1 MASMHLGCMAEDECI
16 VLSRLGVLTGRE
28 QVAISAV
35 SVFDGPFRQRSGAC
49 TPPGGREAHLI
60 RCALPPSPLPE
71 ERHVPPWSSFH
82 PRHDSRKLSVE
93 NLVAKLLEALQAV
106 HTAFLI
112 TLLVCRIE

>member
-1 MASMHLGCMAEDECI
+1 MASMHLGCIAEDECI

-60 RCALPPSPLPE
+60 RCALPPSPLSE
-71 ERHVPPWSSFH
+71 ERHIPPWSSFQTL
-82 PRHDSRKLSVE
+82 HDSRKLSVE

-106 HTAFLI
+106 PTGFPHNFI
-112 TLLVCRIE
+112 GV